1 VLKSTNGNLLNSRL
15 NKEAF
20 MPNTKVEELQ
30 RLQTELEN
38 TEDLIATTSDRLNS
52 QIQMR
57 RSIYKRIVELSEQV
71 QKESLFSSVRSDV
84 IA

>member
-1 VLKSTNGNLLNSRL
+1 
-15 NKEAF
+15 

-30 RLQTELEN
+30 RLQKELEN

>member
-1 VLKSTNGNLLNSRL
+1 
-15 NKEAF
+15 

-30 RLQTELEN
+30 RLQKELEE

-57 RSIYKRIVELSEQV
+57 RSIAKRISELSQQV
-71 QKESLFSSVRSDV
+71 QKESLFSSVRADG

>member
-1 VLKSTNGNLLNSRL
+1 
-15 NKEAF
+15 
-20 MPNTKVEELQ
+20 MPNTKVEELK
-30 RLQTELEN
+30 RLQTELESV
-38 TEDLIATTSDRLNS
+38 EDLIATTSDRLNS
-52 QIQMR
+52 QIQTR

>member
-1 VLKSTNGNLLNSRL
+1 
-15 NKEAF
+15 

>member
-1 VLKSTNGNLLNSRL
+1 
-15 NKEAF
+15 
-20 MPNTKVEELQ
+20 MPNTKVEELK
-30 RLQTELEN
+30 RLQKELED

>member
-1 VLKSTNGNLLNSRL
+1 MLKSTNGNLLNSRL